1 MVNST
6 GEDLGTRSGPSVAI
20 VIVTRNR
27 CDDLL
32 RLLGDLSAQEAPPE
46 RIIVVDNGSE
56 PEQFG
61 HATRVFPLTEWVSL
75 PVNTGLSN
83 GRNVGL
89 ARANE
94 DVIVFMDDDLR
105 VFDPHFVGKVRQLLT
120 ERPEIDVLS
129 FGLVDG
135 YWSAASAPRGA
146 RGFTLQELRRT
157 AAEDQS
163 PLEPALFYEWFLF
176 GGACAIR
183 RRVFDR
189 VGAFDPSFMYGGEEW
204 DFALRCHAAD
214 LRLARCT
221 SLWVAHVRSPAVRSR
236 AERDLIL
243 RNMLV
248 AQSRFLPAPDLC
260 AFLILQA
267 LTSIAIGI
275 RRHRAQRTIAVL
287 LDVARSWRTEVSP
300 KRRALSSAVMRRW
313 YFLRS
318 HQPVTWPEDGTYRG
332 SWWRFYLSR
341 AVVRQRRE
349 RPTAYIAM
357 WESDINA

>member
-1 MVNST
+1 MVNGA
-6 GEDLGTRSGPSVAI
+6 GEAPGTRSRPSVAV

-46 RIIVVDNGSE
+46 RIVVVDNGSE
-56 PEQFG
+56 PSQFG
-61 HATRVFPLTEWVSL
+61 HASRAFPLAEWVSL

-89 ARANE
+89 ARASE
-94 DVIVFMDDDLR
+94 DVLVFMDDDLR
-105 VFDPHFVGKVRQLLT
+105 VFDPHFVGKLRRLLT

-135 YWSAASAPRGA
+135 YWSDTAAPRGA
-146 RGFTLQELRRT
+146 HRLTLQELRRA
-157 AAEDQS
+157 AAEDRS
-163 PLEPALFYEWFLF
+163 PLEPGFFYEWFLY

-189 VGAFDPSFMYGGEEW
+189 VGVFDPSFVYGGEEW

-221 SLWVAHVRSPAVRSR
+221 SLWVAHVRSPAARTR

-243 RNMLV
+243 RNMIV
-248 AQSRFLPAPDLC
+248 AQARFLPVPDLC

-267 LTSIAIGI
+267 LTSIAVGI
-275 RRHRAQRTIAVL
+275 KRHRAQRTVAVFLEL
-287 LDVARSWRTEVSP
+287 LRSWRAEVRP
-300 KRRALSSAVMRRW
+300 KRRVLSSAVMRRW

-318 HQPVTWPEDGTYRG
+318 HQAVTWPEDGTCSG

-341 AVVRQRRE
+341 VVVRRRE

-357 WESDINA
+357 WESDIGA